1 MFFIIQTPYIVLLEK
16 SSSFFLHFV
25 MIKPFTAVGFSLT
38 ENINT
43 IQSTKT

>member
-1 MFFIIQTPYIVLLEK
+1 MFFIIQTPLHSVIRK
-16 SSSFFLHFV
+16 IIIFLFTFRND
-25 MIKPFTAVGFSLT
+25 KPFTAVGFSLT